1 MREFID
7 FAKSYG
13 LIMQSLE
20 LHKWVRVATVG
31 HPKKRNGAYKFVG
44 TAGWVRDHATMTEP
58 VMWKPGAKA
67 AEIDMPEIRRMQAD
81 AAAELSRKRFM
92 ASERA
97 QRILDGCYKGTHPYL
112 LRKGFPTEQWNV
124 FHKGEQKILCIPM
137 WVGSDLVGLQMINEA
152 GDKKFL
158 LGQRTKLAVFP
169 LGSGGR
175 TILCEGFATGL
186 SIRAALA
193 TIPGRHWIA
202 VCFSAGNLLEV
213 AKTRPGALV
222 VADNDVSG
230 TGQRVAND
238 SKLPYWLSETEG
250 HDFNDDMQAL
260 GVFQVSQSLRSALSQ
275 K

>member
-1 MREFID
+1 M
-7 FAKSYG
+7 
-13 LIMQSLE
+13 
-20 LHKWVRVATVG
+20 
-31 HPKKRNGAYKFVG
+31 
-44 TAGWVRDHATMTEP
+44 
-58 VMWKPGAKA
+58 
-67 AEIDMPEIRRMQAD
+67 
-81 AAAELSRKRFM
+81 
-92 ASERA
+92 
-97 QRILDGCYKGTHPYL
+97 
-112 LRKGFPTEQWNV
+112 
-124 FHKGEQKILCIPM
+124 
-137 WVGSDLVGLQMINEA
+137 QMINEA

-158 LGQRTKLAVFP
+158 SGQRTKLAVFP

-202 VCFSAGNLLEV
+202 VCFSTGNLLEV